1 MYQRQAQGLASLGRG
16 PDTELVHMTKNEVNA
31 LDDLAKGLGYA
42 GLPTNPQTGLPEA
55 GIFDSLAPIL
65 IGAGAAALA
74 PFTGG
79 GSLAAFLSSPLL
91 MGGTAALGAGIA
103 SGFDLSEMA
112 KYGLGVAS
120 GASIAGGLG
129 AAGSAPT
136 GAAAGSPIPAS
147 NVAGERLLSGTGQ
160 ALTEGQIQQQA
171 AKGLTEKAAQELT
184 QAQLGTATR
193 QLATSGA
200 DPGVI
205 FNFTPEVGKQ
215 QFAAMGKGLL
225 DPKLAAQTVGKA
237 PLFAGAGS
245 LAADAYGQEYGF
257 DPVPV
262 RRNNFMPYPEG
273 GFMPPERTSIDP
285 FQGIVSPLS
294 SEERLFFDPGPFT
307 SPGFVEAKQGGML
320 TGLGDGMSDDIML
333 PIKGAEKGDPTI
345 AAVSTDEFIVPADV
359 VSGLGN
365 GSSSAGAKQ
374 LYAMMDRVRDKRT
387 GKESQP
393 QEIKARKML
402 PA

>member
-91 MGGTAALGAGIA
+91 MGSTAALGAGIA
-103 SGFDLSEMA
+103 SGFDISEMA
-112 KYGLGVAS
+112 KYGLGVGG
-120 GASIAGGLG
+120 GASLAGGLMSAG
-129 AAGSAPT
+129 ASTPAG
-136 GAAAGSPIPAS
+136 IEAS
-147 NVAGERLLSGTGQ
+147 K
-160 ALTEGQIQQQA
+160 QA
-171 AKGLTEKAAQELT
+171 ALEG
-184 QAQLGTATR
+184 G
-193 QLATSGA
+193 
-200 DPGVI
+200 
-205 FNFTPEVGKQ
+205 
-215 QFAAMGKGLL
+215 
-225 DPKLAAQTVGKA
+225 KLAAQPTLNLTGNLGATGLDVAQAGVGQAATTTLPASTQVGLNVGNIGRALTTEAGIKALPTAVGKA
-237 PLFAGAGS
+237 PLFASAGS

-262 RRNNFMPYPEG
+262 QRMQSNYPEG

-294 SEERLFFDPGPFT
+294 SEERLFFDPEPFT
-307 SPGFVEAKQGGML
+307 SPGFVAAKQGGML
-320 TGLGDGMSDDIML
+320 TGRGDGMSDDIML
-333 PIKGAEKGDPTI
+333 PIRGAEKGDPTI

-374 LYAMMDRVRDKRT
+374 LYAMMDRVRDTRT
-387 GKESQP
+387 DKKSQP
-393 QEIKARKML
+393 QQINARKML